1 MQDFGSAFL
10 ISNLSAALLIGTA
23 ALAVSI
29 FNRMLSARLRYG
41 IWMAAFLLLTVPF
54 LPIRFERVWSSTGSA
69 VGAGATQTALQTGVS
84 TEAGGA
90 ALSGIQDF
98 AADMSGEIPQWIS
111 YMVLAVWLAGIG
123 ISLFFFAKNMW
134 SGKVLEQSAAP
145 LENPEILEIY
155 RQCVEELNIKRKIPL
170 LATAYLKSPVIVGV
184 IRPKVYFPMRIAGGY
199 CVNSQAGSAEE
210 EQSREKQNREN
221 AQKFGSRQQAIRYML
236 LHELQHYRHRD
247 NLINLL
253 AELLGAV
260 YWFHPAVRYA
270 ACRLKIERETACDEA
285 VLNMLK
291 KEEYR
296 HYADTLLDLA
306 SGRPYGLTPVSAG
319 ISGGMREMRARI
331 RNIAGFKEF
340 TGRRRAGGVALFCLV
355 SVFLVS
361 FVPFLSVRAG
371 GNGSY
376 EFDMTGKNIVSTD
389 LSAYFGDNAGTFVLY
404 EQGKDQWTIYNEDMA
419 LSRMA
424 PLSTWKIYDALLGLE
439 SGIISPE
446 ASEMEW
452 DGTLY
457 WTDTWERDQ
466 NLDTAIR
473 NSVNWYFHAIDRVA
487 GMEQVKDFVEQ
498 IGYGNQ
504 NPGRDPEN
512 YWLDSTLEISPVE
525 QVEMLQKLYDNTFGF
540 QPQNIEAVKQA
551 ILLETGEG
559 YSVYGKTGTG
569 EKNGINVCGWFV
581 GYIETEEGPCF
592 FAALLEG
599 DSDATGSL
607 AAQVTGEILKD
618 MLS

>member
-10 ISNLSAALLIGTA
+10 INNLSAAFLIGTA
-23 ALAVSI
+23 ALAV
-29 FNRMLSARLRYG
+29 FVFHRMLPARLRYG
-41 IWMAAFLLLTVPF
+41 IWMAVFCLLTVPF

-69 VGAGATQTALQTGVS
+69 AGTEVSRSVLQTGVPA
-84 TEAGGA
+84 EAGGD
-90 ALSGIQDF
+90 ALNGIRDF
-98 AADMSGEIPQWIS
+98 AADMSGGIPQWIS

-123 ISLFFFAKNMW
+123 VSLFFFAKNMW

-155 RQCVEELNIKRKIPL
+155 RQCMEELNIKRKIPL

-184 IRPKVYFPMRIAGGY
+184 IRPKVYFPMRIARG
-199 CVNSQAGSAEE
+199 CSVNSQSGSEKE
-210 EQSREKQNREN
+210 WRGRETAQDFENR
-221 AQKFGSRQQAIRYML
+221 RQEIRYML
-236 LHELQHYRHRD
+236 LHELQHYRHSD
-247 NLINLL
+247 NLMNLL

-419 LSRMA
+419 LSRVA

-452 DGTLY
+452 NGTSY

-504 NPGRDPEN
+504 NPGRNPEN

>member
-10 ISNLSAALLIGTA
+10 IGTA
-23 ALAVSI
+23 ALAV
-29 FNRMLSARLRYG
+29 FVFHRMLPARLRYG
-41 IWMAAFLLLTVPF
+41 IWMAVFCLLTVPF

-69 VGAGATQTALQTGVS
+69 AGTEVSRSVLQTGVPA
-84 TEAGGA
+84 EAGGD
-90 ALSGIQDF
+90 ALNGIRDF
-98 AADMSGEIPQWIS
+98 AADMSGGIPQWIS

-123 ISLFFFAKNMW
+123 VSLFFFAKNMW

-155 RQCVEELNIKRKIPL
+155 RQCMEELNIKRNFQL
-170 LATAYLKSPVIVGV
+170 TATAYLKSPVIVGV
-184 IRPKVYFPMRIAGGY
+184 IRPKVYFPMRIARG
-199 CVNSQAGSAEE
+199 CSVNSQSGSEKE
-210 EQSREKQNREN
+210 WRGRETAQDFENR
-221 AQKFGSRQQAIRYML
+221 RQEIRYML
-236 LHELQHYRHRD
+236 LHELQHYRHSD
-247 NLINLL
+247 NLMNLL

-419 LSRMA
+419 LSRVA

-452 DGTLY
+452 NGTSY

-504 NPGRDPEN
+504 NPGRNPEN

-599 DSDATGSL
+599 DSDATGSQ
-607 AAQVTGEILKD
+607 AVQVTGEILKD